1 MTDEDGGRIMEKI
14 EKICRSDPSALMMI
28 ENIINDL
35 LQITDEEADALQD
48 LYNEVIRKAREQ
60 ET

>member
-1 MTDEDGGRIMEKI
+1 MEKI

-35 LQITDEEADALQD
+35 LQVTDEEADALQD